1 MSIVLKKEMRDELIR
16 SIQRYFD
23 VQMDEEIGNLAA
35 GSLLGFMLEEIG
47 PVIYNQ
53 AVADVQQHLQTRV
66 SDLEFEVREEEGQY
80 WNKNGPSPGR
90 RRGA

>member
-1 MSIVLKKEMRDELIR
+1 MTIVLKKEMRDELIR

-23 VQMDEEIGNLAA
+23 TQMDEEIGNLAA
-35 GSLLGFMLEEIG
+35 GSLLGFVLEEIG

-66 SDLEFEVREEEGQY
+66 ADLEFEVREEEGQY
-80 WNKNGPSPGR
+80 WKRIGAPPSR
-90 RRGA
+90 RRG

>member
-1 MSIVLKKEMRDELIR
+1 MTIVLKKETRDELIR

-35 GSLLGFMLEEIG
+35 GSLLGFVLEEIG

-53 AVADVQQHLQTRV
+53 AIADVQQHLQTRV
-66 SDLEFEVREEEGQY
+66 SDLEFEVREEEGRY
-80 WNKNGPSPGR
+80 WNKNGPVSGR
-90 RRGA
+90 RKG

>member
-1 MSIVLKKEMRDELIR
+1 MTIVLKKEIRDELIR

-23 VQMDEEIGNLAA
+23 TQMDEEIGNLAA
-35 GSLLGFMLEEIG
+35 GSLLGFVLEEIG

-66 SDLEFEVREEEGQY
+66 ADLEFEVREEEGQY
-80 WNKNGPSPGR
+80 WKKTGPLPGR
-90 RRGA
+90 RGR